1 VEAIANALRNL
12 ATPTVGVSVISSGV
26 GGITESDVTLAK
38 ASSAIVIGFN
48 VRPAGKS
55 RALADQEGVDI
66 KMYQIIYDAIDDVK
80 KAMVGMLSPVTR
92 EKIIGKAEI
101 RQVFHIAKAGTVA
114 GCTVVDGKLTRKAQ
128 IRWCAIPSWSSRGS
142 WPRCDDLRKTPARL
156 PMGTSAASPL
166 RATVT

>member
-1 VEAIANALRNL
+1 
-12 ATPTVGVSVISSGV
+12 
-26 GGITESDVTLAK
+26 VTLAK

-128 IRWCAIPSWSSRGS
+128 IRLVRDSVVVFTGKLASLRRFKEDASEVTNGYECGITIEGYGDVKEKDIIEAFEVETMAATLDAAITDKSGR
-142 WPRCDDLRKTPARL
+142 R
-156 PMGTSAASPL
+156 
-166 RATVT
+166 